1 MSQIKILI
9 AEDDSI
15 IALDLKSTL
24 EKLGYK
30 VSGVLSSGEEVL
42 EKLQS
47 IETDLILIDIKLK
60 GEMDGIKTVY
70 FVKQAFDIP
79 IVYITT
85 YEDKLSLKRAQL
97 TKPSGYLL
105 RTFKED
111 ELNGVIEIALSN
123 HKNEKKLKEN
133 EHALQNY
140 KDIVNYSPVGIF
152 QSDINGNFI
161 TVNPTLIRMLNYNTV
176 DEFFNIDIPNK
187 LYLNPREREEEIWS
201 FLKKGEDRN
210 IEIKWRKKDGTP
222 IWIQLNVKTIK
233 DKAGKIL
240 YYLGFVTDIDKKK
253 KTEDELKKQEES
265 YKTLID
271 SSKDAI
277 YVLQN
282 EKLVLVNP
290 AWERLF
296 GYSLAEVSEPSF
308 KLINIISPEH
318 HVLYTARMNKRKKEE
333 FIPSTYELCGL
344 TKSGDKIELEVS
356 VSDIQWK
363 GKPALQGIYR
373 NITERKNSEKALKDS
388 EERFR
393 QLAENI
399 RDIFFVTDLD
409 NTKVFYI
416 SPVVEEVF
424 GHKPKEFYDNP
435 HKWFDVIHPEDK
447 QPVMYLTEQ
456 ITKTGIYDYE
466 HRIIKPDG
474 NIRWIRLRAFPIK
487 DKDNNIYRVASV
499 AEDIT
504 DRKYWEEEITKL
516 SKAVSQSP
524 VIIMITDVNGNLEY
538 VNPKFTQ
545 VTGYKF
551 EEVIGKNPR
560 FLRGGYRSEEEYK
573 KLWDIVLSGKEWQ
586 GEFLNKKKNG
596 DLYWVSSS
604 ISPIIDDQG
613 KATHF
618 IAIAEDITDR
628 KFNEGQLILAK
639 ESAEKSDRLKSEFL
653 AQMSHEIRTPLNN
666 ILTYTSLLQEELE
679 DKLPDGLEST
689 FYVIRSSAQRLIRT
703 IDLILNLSK
712 VQTGNFETNFEK
724 VDLDKDILVDIVL
737 EFYSRV
743 KEKGLEINYENLD
756 VNEPIFGD
764 HYSIGQIFVNLVD
777 NAIKYTNSGN
787 IKIKLYQ
794 NGIDKI
800 CVDVTDTGIGIS
812 ENFLPSIFE
821 PFTQEYYSSTRD
833 YEGTGLGLALVQK
846 YAELNNASIEIKSVK
861 DKGTTFTVG
870 FKKYQ

>member
-47 IETDLILIDIKLK
+47 LETDLILIDIKLK

-318 HVLYTARMNKRKKEE
+318 HVLYTERMNKRKKEE

-393 QLAENI
+393 
-399 RDIFFVTDLD
+399 
-409 NTKVFYI
+409 
-416 SPVVEEVF
+416 
-424 GHKPKEFYDNP
+424 
-435 HKWFDVIHPEDK
+435 
-447 QPVMYLTEQ
+447 
-456 ITKTGIYDYE
+456 
-466 HRIIKPDG
+466 
-474 NIRWIRLRAFPIK
+474 
-487 DKDNNIYRVASV
+487 
-499 AEDIT
+499 
-504 DRKYWEEEITKL
+504 
-516 SKAVSQSP
+516 
-524 VIIMITDVNGNLEY
+524 
-538 VNPKFTQ
+538 
-545 VTGYKF
+545 
-551 EEVIGKNPR
+551 
-560 FLRGGYRSEEEYK
+560 
-573 KLWDIVLSGKEWQ
+573 
-586 GEFLNKKKNG
+586 
-596 DLYWVSSS
+596 
-604 ISPIIDDQG
+604 
-613 KATHF
+613 
-618 IAIAEDITDR
+618 
-628 KFNEGQLILAK
+628 
-639 ESAEKSDRLKSEFL
+639 
-653 AQMSHEIRTPLNN
+653 
-666 ILTYTSLLQEELE
+666 
-679 DKLPDGLEST
+679 
-689 FYVIRSSAQRLIRT
+689 
-703 IDLILNLSK
+703 
-712 VQTGNFETNFEK
+712 
-724 VDLDKDILVDIVL
+724 
-737 EFYSRV
+737 
-743 KEKGLEINYENLD
+743 
-756 VNEPIFGD
+756 
-764 HYSIGQIFVNLVD
+764 
-777 NAIKYTNSGN
+777 
-787 IKIKLYQ
+787 
-794 NGIDKI
+794 
-800 CVDVTDTGIGIS
+800 
-812 ENFLPSIFE
+812 
-821 PFTQEYYSSTRD
+821 
-833 YEGTGLGLALVQK
+833 
-846 YAELNNASIEIKSVK
+846 
-861 DKGTTFTVG
+861 
-870 FKKYQ
+870 

>member
-47 IETDLILIDIKLK
+47 LETDLILIDIKLK

-318 HVLYTARMNKRKKEE
+318 HVLYTERMNKRKKEE

-388 EERFR
+388 EVRFR

-399 RDIFFVTDLD
+399 RDIFFVTELD
-409 NTKVFYI
+409 NKKGFYI
-416 SPVVEEVF
+416 SLVV
-424 GHKPKEFYDNP
+424 
-435 HKWFDVIHPEDK
+435 
-447 QPVMYLTEQ
+447 
-456 ITKTGIYDYE
+456 
-466 HRIIKPDG
+466 
-474 NIRWIRLRAFPIK
+474 
-487 DKDNNIYRVASV
+487 
-499 AEDIT
+499 
-504 DRKYWEEEITKL
+504 
-516 SKAVSQSP
+516 
-524 VIIMITDVNGNLEY
+524 
-538 VNPKFTQ
+538 
-545 VTGYKF
+545 
-551 EEVIGKNPR
+551 
-560 FLRGGYRSEEEYK
+560 
-573 KLWDIVLSGKEWQ
+573 
-586 GEFLNKKKNG
+586 
-596 DLYWVSSS
+596 
-604 ISPIIDDQG
+604 
-613 KATHF
+613 
-618 IAIAEDITDR
+618 
-628 KFNEGQLILAK
+628 
-639 ESAEKSDRLKSEFL
+639 
-653 AQMSHEIRTPLNN
+653 
-666 ILTYTSLLQEELE
+666 
-679 DKLPDGLEST
+679 
-689 FYVIRSSAQRLIRT
+689 
-703 IDLILNLSK
+703 
-712 VQTGNFETNFEK
+712 
-724 VDLDKDILVDIVL
+724 
-737 EFYSRV
+737 
-743 KEKGLEINYENLD
+743 
-756 VNEPIFGD
+756 
-764 HYSIGQIFVNLVD
+764 
-777 NAIKYTNSGN
+777 
-787 IKIKLYQ
+787 
-794 NGIDKI
+794 
-800 CVDVTDTGIGIS
+800 
-812 ENFLPSIFE
+812 
-821 PFTQEYYSSTRD
+821 
-833 YEGTGLGLALVQK
+833 
-846 YAELNNASIEIKSVK
+846 
-861 DKGTTFTVG
+861 
-870 FKKYQ
+870 